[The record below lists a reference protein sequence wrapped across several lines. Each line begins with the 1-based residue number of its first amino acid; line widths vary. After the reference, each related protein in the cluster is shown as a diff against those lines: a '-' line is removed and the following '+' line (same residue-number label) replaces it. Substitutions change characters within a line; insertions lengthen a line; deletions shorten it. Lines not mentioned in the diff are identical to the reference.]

1 MKRRQRLAY
10 TKLKKMGA
18 PVRER
23 SDLPDTFY
31 LSAEENDT
39 RTWAEYYYGLEG
51 YPYVD
56 PDVEEVVRSY
66 GLFLEW
72 ENPGCLVAY
81 D

>member
-1 MKRRQRLAY
+1 MKRRQGLAF

-18 PVRER
+18 PVFER
-23 SDLPDTFY
+23 SDHPDTFV
-31 LSAEENDT
+31 LSAEDNCDKI
-39 RTWAEYYYGLEG
+39 WAEYYYGVQG

-81 D
+81 E